1 MTKTGALFTKCFVWL
16 GRIHRK
22 NQKDPKHFLNLLTI
36 FFFVQ
41 TSKATTKEIEV
52 MTDVWK
58 YYVLHKTFTTFLL
71 FRLRGARSVDTLIK
85 DLLVQNA
92 RNVPPTLVD
101 LLTCLF
107 FFLLWNP
114 SIFHYVRLMSVILW
128 KHFNLANICFHK
140 GRRKQQ
146 RHRLPKLLW
155 LNVQEFKQHP

>member
-22 NQKDPKHFLNLLTI
+22 NRKDPKHFLNLLTI

-58 YYVLHKTFTTFLL
+58 YYVLYKTFTTFLL
-71 FRLRGARSVDTLIK
+71 FWLRGARSVDTLIK
-85 DLLVQNA
+85 YLLVQNA

-107 FFLLWNP
+107 FFIVESFNFSLCQTDVGNSLKTLQFGLHLLP
-114 SIFHYVRLMSVILW
+114 
-128 KHFNLANICFHK
+128 
-140 GRRKQQ
+140 Q
-146 RHRLPKLLW
+146 RPQKTTTSPPTKIAVVERAG
-155 LNVQEFKQHP
+155 V

>member
-22 NQKDPKHFLNLLTI
+22 NRKDPKHFLNLLTI

-58 YYVLHKTFTTFLL
+58 YYFLNKTFTTFLL
-71 FRLRGARSVDTLIK
+71 FWLRGARSVDTLIK
-85 DLLVQNA
+85 YLLVQNA

-101 LLTCLF
+101 SLTCLF
-107 FFLLWNP
+107 FFIVE
-114 SIFHYVRLMSVILW
+114 S
-128 KHFNLANICFHK
+128 FNFSLCQTDVSNSLKTLQF
-140 GRRKQQ
+140 G
-146 RHRLPKLLW
+146 
-155 LNVQEFKQHP
+155 